1 MAEKNYKP
9 LRWVSAEGP
18 SRVVNSRYGLLYEVV
33 SVCVLCVPELNPG
46 NGILLHLGTSAWT
59 RKEKTERERD
69 VRAFWFWCGRL
80 CVRFFRVC
88 RCCHWCV
95 CALVFV
101 SPQWRVVGLDIQ
113 STPASSVVGVYT
125 RQWWPLLSLDCIVR
139 AMVRAAPSLTHGARR
154 ANFPQRK
161 KITAVAY
168 IFANEVLVF
177 WLLNFRTL
185 SGRSPTTLSR
195 TCQAPPYV
203 ARVPATAAVG
213 VGALK
218 KTLLCDT
225 VANSMGWGLVA
236 RA

>member
-1 MAEKNYKP
+1 MYAP
-9 LRWVSAEGP
+9 FGFGAD
-18 SRVVNSRYGLLYEVV
+18 V
-33 SVCVLCVPELNPG
+33 SVFVFFGFAGAVTG
-46 NGILLHLGTSAWT
+46 
-59 RKEKTERERD
+59 
-69 VRAFWFWCGRL
+69 V
-80 CVRFFRVC
+80 CVRWCLFLHKGELLDWTFNRRPRV
-88 RCCHWCV
+88 
-95 CALVFV
+95 AL
-101 SPQWRVVGLDIQ
+101 WACTRDNGGL
-113 STPASSVVGVYT
+113 SYRS
-125 RQWWPLLSLDCIVR
+125 IVLYA
-139 AMVRAAPSLTHGARR
+139 AMVRAALSLTHGARR

-225 VANSMGWGLVA
+225 VANSMGWGLIA